1 MSRQLPRLTDPAR
14 WLAVPLLALA
24 TAWLPDSAVACEAL
38 PEAAL
43 RASLGGA
50 LTAELD
56 WQGAELECSGMPRP
70 DEAGGR
76 LQFSGPLPGGGR
88 LGVVIGIEAL
98 RPGVTGRELPTNLT
112 LVIEA
117 EGRFFST
124 RQQPGCWADIE
135 DNDALAGG
143 GYRVRGRMWCMR
155 GLAEVG
161 GEGSISVPALA
172 FTGLFVPDDGS
183 RASGRRTA
191 PFSGEVPALEG
202 RFERS
207 SLLVEAAEAGMCY
220 HFEAYMARS
229 DRQRMRGLMFIEAM
243 PQHTGMIFWFPRGHQ
258 PSMWMRNT
266 LISLDMLFL
275 EQGGTLAHVAARTV
289 PESLDAI
296 TSPTPARWVLELN
309 GGAAEALG
317 IRPGDRIRH
326 AWFDADWPL
335 ALSAPQQ
342 R

>member
-1 MSRQLPRLTDPAR
+1 MSTQLPRLTDPAP
-14 WLAVPLLALA
+14 WLAVPLLAMMA
-24 TAWLPDSAVACEAL
+24 AWLPVSGVAK
-38 PEAAL
+38 AA
-43 RASLGGA
+43 
-50 LTAELD
+50 
-56 WQGAELECSGMPRP
+56 
-70 DEAGGR
+70 
-76 LQFSGPLPGGGR
+76 
-88 LGVVIGIEAL
+88 
-98 RPGVTGRELPTNLT
+98 
-112 LVIEA
+112 
-117 EGRFFST
+117 
-124 RQQPGCWADIE
+124 
-135 DNDALAGG
+135 
-143 GYRVRGRMWCMR
+143 
-155 GLAEVG
+155 
-161 GEGSISVPALA
+161 GEGSSA
-172 FTGLFVPDDGS
+172 
-183 RASGRRTA
+183 
-191 PFSGEVPALEG
+191 VPALEG

-243 PQHTGMIFWFPRGHQ
+243 PPHTGMIFWFPRGQQ

-275 EQGGTLAHVAARTV
+275 EQGGTLAYVAARTR
-289 PESLDAI
+289 PESLDTI

-309 GGAAEALG
+309 GGVAEALG